1 MNPQLRA
8 LIYTT
13 LFPNSTQPLHGTFIL
28 ERMRHLLPF
37 VDMSVVAPVP
47 YFPRINVNQRWFNFA
62 EAPHVERFAG
72 FEVDHPRYL
81 VIPRIGMTT
90 HGFSMFAGSLPQ
102 VWRRLRAADVDLIDA
117 HYIYPDGLA
126 AVMLGALLKKPV
138 VVSARG
144 SDINLFPKFAAI
156 RPMVRQVLKRADAV
170 IAVSRPLKNAMIELG
185 CSPEK
190 ITVIPNGVDPV
201 KFSRKPWTEAR
212 QKLGLP
218 EDRPI
223 VLSVGHLNENK
234 GFQILIEAVAL
245 LRRLRP
251 DVMLVIVGEGALRPR
266 LERQVRRLGLQSHV
280 ALVGA
285 RSSEQLATW
294 YSAADLFCLAS
305 EREGCPN
312 VLLEAIACGCPA
324 IATRA
329 GGTVE
334 IIETPSLGT
343 LVERTPK
350 AFESAIDEALRR
362 QWDRTEIAAHG
373 QSYSWDKVANS
384 ILNIYTHVVAN
395 HQN

>member
-170 IAVSRPLKNAMIELG
+170 IAVSRPLKNAMDR
-185 CSPEK
+185 SA
-190 ITVIPNGVDPV
+190 
-201 KFSRKPWTEAR
+201 TEAR
-212 QKLGLP
+212 PAGGSSDCPFRGSPERKQRLP
-218 EDRPI
+218 DPHR
-223 VLSVGHLNENK
+223 SCSTSSASSARRDAGHRGGRGAPASSGETGTATGSAK
-234 GFQILIEAVAL
+234 SRCS
-245 LRRLRP
+245 RRR
-251 DVMLVIVGEGALRPR
+251 
-266 LERQVRRLGLQSHV
+266 
-280 ALVGA
+280 
-285 RSSEQLATW
+285 SEQST
-294 YSAADLFCLAS
+294 
-305 EREGCPN
+305 
-312 VLLEAIACGCPA
+312 
-324 IATRA
+324 
-329 GGTVE
+329 
-334 IIETPSLGT
+334 
-343 LVERTPK
+343 
-350 AFESAIDEALRR
+350 
-362 QWDRTEIAAHG
+362 
-373 QSYSWDKVANS
+373 
-384 ILNIYTHVVAN
+384 
-395 HQN
+395 

>member
-1 MNPQLRA
+1 MLRA
-8 LIYTT
+8 LVYTT
-13 LFPNSTQPLHGTFIL
+13 LFPNSMQPLHGSFIA

-81 VIPRIGMTT
+81 VVPRIGMTT

-102 VWRRLRAADVDLIDA
+102 VWRRLRAADYDLIDA

-144 SDINLFPKFAAI
+144 TDINLFPKFKAI

-170 IAVSRPLKNAMIELG
+170 IAVSRPLKDIMIELG

-201 KFSRKPWTEAR
+201 KFSRQPWADSR
-212 QKLGLP
+212 RKLGLQ

-223 VLSVGHLNENK
+223 ILSVGHLNENK
-234 GFQILIEAVAL
+234 GFQILIEAAAL
-245 LRRLRP
+245 LRRIRP
-251 DVMLVIVGEGALRPR
+251 DVMLVIVGEGADRAR
-266 LERQVRRLGLQSHV
+266 LERHVRRLGLQNHV

-285 RSSEQLATW
+285 RRSEELAAW

-312 VLLEAIACGCPA
+312 VLLEAIACGCPV
-324 IATRA
+324 IATRV

-334 IIETPSLGT
+334 IVQSPSLGT

-350 AFESAIDEALRR
+350 AFESAIDQALRR
-362 QWDRTEIAAHG
+362 PWDRAAIAAHG
-373 QSYSWDKVANS
+373 QSYRWDKVANS
-384 ILNIYTHVVAN
+384 ILNVYTHVVAKHEN
-395 HQN
+395 

>member
-1 MNPQLRA
+1 
-8 LIYTT
+8 
-13 LFPNSTQPLHGTFIL
+13 
-28 ERMRHLLPF
+28 
-37 VDMSVVAPVP
+37 MSVVAPVP
-47 YFPRINVNQRWFNFA
+47 YFPRVNLNERWYNFA
-62 EAPHVERFAG
+62 AAPHAERFAG

-81 VIPRIGMTT
+81 VVPRIGMTT
-90 HGFSMFAGSLPQ
+90 HGLSMFVGSLPQ
-102 VWRRLRAADVDLIDA
+102 VWRRLRAADYDLIDA

-144 SDINLFPKFAAI
+144 TDINLFPKFRAI
-156 RPMVRQVLKRADAV
+156 RPMVKQVLKRADAV
-170 IAVSRPLKNAMIELG
+170 IAVSQPLKDIMIELG

-190 ITVIPNGVDPV
+190 ITVIRNGVDPV
-201 KFSRKPWTEAR
+201 KFSSQPRADAR

-218 EDRPI
+218 GDRPI
-223 VLSVGHLNENK
+223 VLSIGHLNENK
-234 GFQILIEAVAL
+234 GFQILVEAVAL

-251 DVMLVIVGEGALRPR
+251 DLMLVIVGDGTYRSN
-266 LERQVRRLGLQSHV
+266 LERQVRRLGLQDRV

-285 RSSEQLATW
+285 RASEELATW

-312 VLLEAIACGCPA
+312 VLLEAIACGCPV

-334 IIETPSLGT
+334 IVESPSLGL

-350 AFESAIDEALRR
+350 AFESAIDQALRR
-362 QWDRTEIAAHG
+362 SWARPAIAAHG
-373 QSYSWDKVANS
+373 RSYRWDEVANS
-384 ILNIYTHVVAN
+384 ILNIYSHVVAN
-395 HQN
+395 YKS